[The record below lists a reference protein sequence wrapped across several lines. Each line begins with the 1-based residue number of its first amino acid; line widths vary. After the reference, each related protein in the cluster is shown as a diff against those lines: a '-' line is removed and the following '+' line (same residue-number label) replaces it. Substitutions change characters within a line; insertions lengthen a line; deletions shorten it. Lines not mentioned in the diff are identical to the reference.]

1 MTDFVYD
8 GSFDGF
14 LCAAGLA
21 LKMEGPRVVP
31 FEHHAADLFSETV
44 SVRTDDEAANRLR
57 RRIGS
62 LAGADELDTLLL
74 VHSSDAPDRHRLLLS
89 YIRLTLRAGRSVA
102 AEISRSDVL
111 AVRKIRD
118 RVSLEMAK
126 FLGFVRLR
134 RVSGN
139 LYYAP
144 VRPDADIVG
153 LLGPHFAERFPD
165 QALIVHDIRRGTAFW
180 SDRGASGI
188 VDLTGLPD
196 EIAERLSRDCDP
208 QIERL
213 WRTYFTRIAN
223 PERRNPRLQRR
234 LMPARY
240 WDLLV
245 ERPGSPVDS
254 LRTR

>member
-1 MTDFVYD
+1 MIDFVYD

-14 LCAAGLA
+14 LSAASLA
-21 LKMEGPRVVP
+21 LKEQGARVVP
-31 FEHHAADLFSETV
+31 FACHAADLFADAV
-44 SVRTDDEAANRLR
+44 NVPTDDEAAGRMR

-62 LAGADELDTLLL
+62 CAGTDELDTLLL
-74 VHSSDAPDRHRLLLS
+74 VHSSASPDRHRLLLS

-102 AEISRSDVL
+102 AEIIRPDVL

-126 FLGFVRLR
+126 LLGFVRFR
-134 RVSGN
+134 RAGGN
-139 LYYAP
+139 LSYAP

-153 LLGPHFAERFPD
+153 LIGPHFAERFPD
-165 QALIVHDIRRGTAFW
+165 QAVVVHDLERGIAFW
-180 SDRGASGI
+180 ADRGASGI
-188 VDLTGLPD
+188 VELTGLP
-196 EIAERLSRDCDP
+196 AELSDRLSIDCDSDVE
-208 QIERL
+208 QL

-223 PERRNPRLQRR
+223 PERRNPRLQRK

-245 ERPGSPVDS
+245 ERPGGSWRS
-254 LRTR
+254 R